1 MSFTFG
7 TLKTA
12 IQDYCENS
20 ETTFVNNLS
29 IFIKEAEERILKTVQ
44 LSLFRKNATASFASS
59 NKFLACP
66 DDFLAPFSLSFALT
80 SDSSPTKE
88 FVDFKDPSFLQTF
101 NPQSTGTGRP
111 KYYAIYDVSNFLI
124 APTPDAS
131 YTGELHY
138 FYRPASLTAGSDSGT
153 TWLSQ
158 NAEIALLYGAL
169 VEAYTFMKGEQD
181 VMTMYN
187 QKFQESLA
195 GVKLL
200 GEAKEVSDEYRTG
213 KIIRQKQ

>member
-1 MSFTFG
+1 M
-7 TLKTA
+7 
-12 IQDYCENS
+12 
-20 ETTFVNNLS
+20 
-29 IFIKEAEERILKTVQ
+29 
-44 LSLFRKNATASFASS
+44 
-59 NKFLACP
+59 
-66 DDFLAPFSLSFALT
+66 
-80 SDSSPTKE
+80 
-88 FVDFKDPSFLQTF
+88 
-101 NPQSTGTGRP
+101 
-111 KYYAIYDVSNFLI
+111 
-124 APTPDAS
+124 
-131 YTGELHY
+131 HY
-138 FYRPASLTAGSDSGT
+138 FYRPASLTSGSDSGT